1 MKPLVRR
8 TRSWDLLW
16 AGAHASPV
24 LPSVLPGV
32 FSHLCSSWGLPPPS
46 TFLPPVVSLLSN
58 VAHTLISQGQAW
70 LGQLRAPPFSKA
82 WAPRTALAL
91 LTLLPPP
98 RGALAS
104 SKPTLAGGLK
114 CVYFLDLFLNKKQ
127 KEQEVQ
133 LWRNPGPCTGP
144 RLAAGE
150 VAGEGSWIPGLPS
163 PGPRWSRQDGC
174 VK

>member
-1 MKPLVRR
+1 MWPPWLEGLRGLVEGRLSVKPLVRR

-133 LWRNPGPCTGP
+133 LWRFCRNTQASSSWEPE
-144 RLAAGE
+144 RWGE
-150 VAGEGSWIPGLPS
+150 N
-163 PGPRWSRQDGC
+163 RQ
-174 VK
+174 